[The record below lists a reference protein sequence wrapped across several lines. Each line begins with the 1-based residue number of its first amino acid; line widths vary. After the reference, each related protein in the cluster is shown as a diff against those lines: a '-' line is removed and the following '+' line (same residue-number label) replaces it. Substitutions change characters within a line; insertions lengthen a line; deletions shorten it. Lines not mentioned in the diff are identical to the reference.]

1 MNSAIPY
8 NKLTQLNKQEII
20 NLYYAEKELSF
31 KDISIKANV
40 SERAVSRVLR
50 EANINTRLKNKYTI
64 KNENYFDCIDTE
76 FKAYI
81 LGFICADGYIG
92 VHDDFC
98 MVLSDIHDEN
108 YNTLKH
114 LKDELDTD
122 LTIQH
127 RHTKEGYGNYTFK
140 FSNSHIVS
148 SLINLGITHNK
159 LKSRTSIPNIPH
171 SLIRHFIRGLFDG
184 DGSICR
190 YWDNTDNRER
200 IELSFLGNPNLL
212 LQVAQV
218 IEHECNAPIFNYK
231 NVRRIENL
239 YKISSRGLKK
249 ISLIKDYLYNNA
261 NYYLDYKHER
271 FYTYTQSL

>member
-1 MNSAIPY
+1 MNNTIPY
-8 NKLTQLNKQEII
+8 NKLTQSNKQEII

-40 SERAVSRVLR
+40 SERAISRVLR

-159 LKSRTSIPNIPH
+159 LKSRTSIPNIPR
-171 SLIRHFIRGLFDG
+171 SLIQHFIRGLFDG
-184 DGSICR
+184 DGSICK
-190 YWDNTDNRER
+190 YWDNTDNKER

-218 IEHECNAPIFNYK
+218 IEHECSVPIFNYK

-249 ISLIKDYLYNNA
+249 ISLVKDYLYNNA

>member
-8 NKLTQLNKQEII
+8 NKLTQSNKREII

-31 KDISIKANV
+31 RDISIKANV

-98 MVLSDIHDEN
+98 MVLSDIYDEN

-148 SLINLGITHNK
+148 SLIDLGITHNK

-171 SLIRHFIRGLFDG
+171 SLIRHFVRGLFDG
-184 DGSICR
+184 DGSICK

-218 IEHECNAPIFNYK
+218 IEHECSTSIFNYK

-261 NYYLDYKHER
+261 NYYLNYKHER